1 MDSAALRSTEP
12 SDPDHQGEEKKM
24 KVILA
29 SASPRR
35 QELLKDI
42 IPDFEILVANVDEE
56 ALVDS
61 DPVETAKKTARAKA
75 EAVANLRPNALIIAG
90 DTVVDIDGEQ
100 LAKPQDKED
109 AFRMLRRLSG
119 RTHRVVTGMCLILP
133 SPMPGESRG
142 GEDGMEVSSDI
153 ISQTVQ
159 FQVQTQVT
167 FRELTDEEIW
177 AYIAT
182 GEPMD
187 KAGAYGAQ
195 GEAAKHIARI
205 EGSLTNVIGLP
216 VDELKR
222 VFESIRHS
230 V

>member
-1 MDSAALRSTEP
+1 
-12 SDPDHQGEEKKM
+12 M

-35 QELLKDI
+35 QELLKEI

-75 EAVANLRPNALIIAG
+75 EAVAKLRPDALIIAG

-100 LAKPQDKED
+100 LAKPQDEAD
-109 AFRMLRRLSG
+109 AYRMLRRLSG
-119 RTHRVVTGMCLILP
+119 RTHRVVTGMCLIMP
-133 SPMPGESRG
+133 SHIPG
-142 GEDGMEVSSDI
+142 
-153 ISQTVQ
+153 SQTMQ

-216 VDELKR
+216 VGALRDCLANILQR
-222 VFESIRHS
+222 GQSASIHR
-230 V
+230 